1 MNKEK
6 EFDLADIKFDAN
18 GLVPAIAQDHKDG
31 TILMLA
37 YMNLESLKMTLQT
50 GTATYWSRSRQKF
63 WKKGEESGNVQLVK
77 AVYKDCDSDAILIKV
92 DQIGGA
98 ACHTG
103 QRSCFYRQSQED
115 GGWKEISQ
123 PLFDPKQVYKK

>member
-1 MNKEK
+1 MTQAKEI
-6 EFDLADIKFDAN
+6 DLSDIKFDSN

-37 YMNLESLKMTLQT
+37 YMNLASLKMTLET

-63 WKKGEESGNVQLVK
+63 WKKGEESGNVQQVK
-77 AVYKDCDSDAILIKV
+77 GIYKDCDSDAILIKV
-92 DQIGGA
+92 EQIGGA

-103 QRSCFYRQSQED
+103 QRSCFYRQAEN
-115 GGWKEISQ
+115 GNWKEISK